1 MLRFFRSPIM
11 DSRLEAKVMDIL
23 IRDFDTGVKL
33 VIEIEETANQI
44 QDPPHDKKTSGEN
57 RS

>member
-1 MLRFFRSPIM
+1 
-11 DSRLEAKVMDIL
+11 MDIL

-33 VIEIEETANQI
+33 VIEIEEIANQI
-44 QDPPHDKKTSGEN
+44 QDPPHDKKTSGKN